1 MNFQMKKLRQFNI
14 FDAVEFFKDK
24 DVRVMSHED
33 WKEYDED
40 GKNSKVIGTK
50 YKTVIATD
58 RTKYTGADVA
68 PDLNAGEQVI
78 VKVPQPP
85 KEYKK
90 FSKITFVNP
99 TASVYGTFMS
109 ELSVKADDVEISQP
123 K

>member
-1 MNFQMKKLRQFNI
+1 MKKLRQFNV
-14 FDAVEFFKDK
+14 FDAVGFFKDK
-24 DVRVMSHED
+24 DVRVMAHED
-33 WKEYDED
+33 WKDYDED

-50 YKTVIATD
+50 YKCVIATD
-58 RTKYTGADVA
+58 RTEYTGVDVA
-68 PDLNAGEQVI
+68 PDLNAGEQI
-78 VKVPQPP
+78 DVKVPQPP

-109 ELSVKADDVEISQP
+109 ELSVKADDVDIIQP

>member
-1 MNFQMKKLRQFNI
+1 MKKLRNFNI
-14 FDAVEFFKDK
+14 FDAVGFFKDK

-40 GKNSKVIGTK
+40 GKNSKIIGTK
-50 YKTVIATD
+50 YKTVIAAD
-58 RTKYTGADVA
+58 RPEYTGGDVA

-78 VKVPQPP
+78 VKVPKPP

-90 FSKITFVNP
+90 FSKIVFVNSKV
-99 TASVYGTFMS
+99 AFYSTFMS
-109 ELSVKADDVEISQP
+109 SLSVDSEDTNINPP

>member
-1 MNFQMKKLRQFNI
+1 MKKLRQFNL
-14 FDAVEFFKDK
+14 FDAVGFFKDK

-33 WKEYDED
+33 WKEYDAE
-40 GKNSKVIGTK
+40 GKNPKVVGTK
-50 YKTVIATD
+50 YKAVIATD
-58 RTKYTGADVA
+58 RTEYTGEDVA
-68 PDLNAGEQVI
+68 PDLNAGEQVV
-78 VKVPQPP
+78 VKVAKPP

-109 ELSVKADDVEISQP
+109 ELSVKADDVEITQP